1 MTVPQ
6 ERKNAVIK
14 TEQFLLDLLDPKVTP
29 RISKG
34 LRIKAS
40 YCLRHYPS
48 KHLMDIIAE
57 REDNSNLTLGTK
69 VFGNGFV

>member
-29 RISKG
+29 RIPKS
-34 LRIKAS
+34 LRIQAHH
-40 YCLRHYPS
+40 CLRHYPS
-48 KHLMDIIAE
+48 KHHMDIIAE
-57 REDNSNLTLGTK
+57 REDNSNMPIGIK